1 MVTQGRRP
9 LGRLGM
15 VLRVTEEGEP
25 VAQVAR
31 RDGHVP
37 AVRVQMGA
45 PLPEESQ
52 AGLEDRSSRP
62 RCSPMRTSPA
72 VEEQLLQARRVLRA
86 PMRKIAAPL
95 PRYRTPRNSGA
106 SFF

>member
-1 MVTQGRRP
+1 MSQQCVSKWVRRY
-9 LGRLGM
+9 R
-15 VLRVTEEGEP
+15 EEG
-25 VAQVAR
+25 
-31 RDGHVP
+31 
-37 AVRVQMGA
+37 
-45 PLPEESQ
+45 Q

-62 RCSPMRTSPA
+62 RCSPTRTNPA
-72 VEEQLLQARRVLRA
+72 VEERVLRA

>member
-1 MVTQGRRP
+1 MVTRSSP

-15 VLRVTEEGEP
+15 VLRVIEEGEP

-31 RDGHVP
+31 GMGMSRQCVFKW
-37 AVRVQMGA
+37 VRRYRKEG
-45 PLPEESQ
+45 Q

-62 RCSPMRTSPA
+62 HCSPMRTNPA
-72 VEEQLLQARRVLRA
+72 VEERVLRARRVLQA
-86 PMRKIAAPL
+86 PMRKIAAP
-95 PRYRTPRNSGA
+95 PPYRTPRNSGA